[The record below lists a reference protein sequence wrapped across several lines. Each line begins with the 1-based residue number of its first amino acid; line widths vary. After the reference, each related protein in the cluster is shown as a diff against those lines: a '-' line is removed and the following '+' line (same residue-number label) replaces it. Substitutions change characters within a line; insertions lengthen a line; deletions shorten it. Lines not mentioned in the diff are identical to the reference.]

1 MYVLY
6 RFANVKMVL
15 EKLYEEVSNL
25 LTETQFEELYK
36 HATSEPHDALVIDTH
51 PKMERDIYQFTKPA
65 HRADQAAFAHTMKA
79 PAPSL
84 SLGGGLIYS
93 PRCCTWDQIEHS
105 PASHRG
111 AFERVPA

>member
-1 MYVLY
+1 MPEIDDERLEYLMELVTKEHPDLDRYV
-6 RFANVKMVL
+6 VWVL
-15 EKLYEEVSNL
+15 CVN
-25 LTETQFEELYK
+25 
-36 HATSEPHDALVIDTH
+36 
-51 PKMERDIYQFTKPA
+51 IYQFTKPA
-65 HRADQAAFAHTMKA
+65 HRADQVAFAHTMKA

-111 AFERVPA
+111 AFERVCVCV

>member
-1 MYVLY
+1 MEYLHQ
-6 RFANVKMVL
+6 RHIHIL
-15 EKLYEEVSNL
+15 S
-25 LTETQFEELYK
+25 
-36 HATSEPHDALVIDTH
+36 TSHCIN
-51 PKMERDIYQFTKPA
+51 IYQFTKPA

-111 AFERVPA
+111 AFERVCVCV